1 MVSDS
6 APFFFSQNMQQIL
19 QFSPKSLE
27 VYVND
32 YIKHWNLTTSA
43 RYALSFVIGNN
54 ACVVWGRFILLCLLR
69 KLWVSSKIG
78 VCAQNIVSFC
88 KSRVWVWRVSIIKEL
103 VSVLS
108 ESECGD
114 ILKVSSCTN
123 FVIVELIKS
132 LFISTTLAQHTRLIQ
147 SHLVCGVR
155 GRKLFLHYNQN
166 NQCSRI
172 KHVSQRLHKH
182 LNPGVKLSPLKTP
195 QLVLVDGNWLLS
207 LQKEAL

>member
-1 MVSDS
+1 MR
-6 APFFFSQNMQQIL
+6 QIL

-54 ACVVWGRFILLCLLR
+54 ACVVWGRFIWLCLLR
-69 KLWVSSKIG
+69 KLWVSSKIS
-78 VCAQNIVSFC
+78 VCVQKIVSFS
-88 KSRVWVWRVSIIKEL
+88 KSRVWVWRVSVIKEL

-123 FVIVELIKS
+123 FIIVE
-132 LFISTTLAQHTRLIQ
+132 
-147 SHLVCGVR
+147 
-155 GRKLFLHYNQN
+155 
-166 NQCSRI
+166 
-172 KHVSQRLHKH
+172 
-182 LNPGVKLSPLKTP
+182 SPLLLNITAPFNPTLSAGWEVENCFFTITKTIN
-195 QLVLVDGNWLLS
+195 VFV
-207 LQKEAL
+207 